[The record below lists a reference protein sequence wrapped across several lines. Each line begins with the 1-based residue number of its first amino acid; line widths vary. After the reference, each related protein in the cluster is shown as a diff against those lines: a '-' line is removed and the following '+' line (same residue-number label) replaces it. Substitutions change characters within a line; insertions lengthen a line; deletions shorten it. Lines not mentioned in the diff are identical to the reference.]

1 MQPPDAAE
9 HQMKQYAKEVSMT
22 LQALPTAQRNY
33 LIVDEAGRRVGE
45 VTGTR
50 FPLDKAPPSDTVY
63 MERRPAP
70 ASPHTAAAI

>member
-1 MQPPDAAE
+1 
-9 HQMKQYAKEVSMT
+9 MT
-22 LQALPTAQRNY
+22 LHALPTAQRSY

-63 MERRPAP
+63 MERRPEPAAAP
-70 ASPHTAAAI
+70 AAT